1 MSSSSETQ
9 CLHVRLTSTHSLVVK
24 DIDHTHPVVGSTASL
39 AGAADIS
46 RQSAEQILHV
56 KFTDG
61 EYYTEA
67 LPATANFTLLSHAV
81 PGKRRL
87 KNLNGRPCLCM
98 DSSNQMI
105 NVCSAFTSI
114 DYNIGMRSSVIFF
127 QPVAA
132 VAYQVVVC
140 SLSMSAYNTHLHRQC
155 ASPACWSMVKT
166 PTERATRGPEAPLS
180 IVASPTVI
188 RCKKNLQIRVPSFLL
203 GILIWAAQTQ
213 LYER

>member
-127 QPVAA
+127 SQWQLLHTRLSYA
-132 VAYQVVVC
+132 VCQC
-140 SLSMSAYNTHLHRQC
+140 LHTIHTYIGSVHHPLAGR
-155 ASPACWSMVKT
+155 WSRPLRK
-166 PTERATRGPEAPLS
+166 EQREALKPL
-180 IVASPTVI
+180 
-188 RCKKNLQIRVPSFLL
+188 
-203 GILIWAAQTQ
+203 
-213 LYER
+213 